1 MRFQTESL
9 VDAVSG
15 GVAGIQDGL
24 GQSGLTD
31 GHGRGGVDGR
41 SGNRIGVSRKGK
53 RHSRGK
59 KMEQL
64 RSQRLLG
71 A

>member
-1 MRFQTESL
+1 MLLNENSVNAVRDCVTRG
-9 VDAVSG
+9 VD
-15 GVAGIQDGL
+15 DL